1 MHLHVVKRRF
11 IASTWRLIYIILL
24 LIIGAV
30 ILGQIIDEIVAKILT
45 FIMRRFEYFEEMD
58 VFTFHQLRYP
68 YELLIVTLVTL
79 PTMSAIFIIV
89 YVFSPALCVLLNT
102 AFISL
107 IHVTEYSTRS
117 PSRDLQNN
125 IRDSKKKL
133 RLSLQ
138 NKTAR
143 GLGMMTVHYNVR

>member
-11 IASTWRLIYIILL
+11 IASTWQLICIILL

-30 ILGQIIDEIVAKILT
+30 ILGQIIDEIVAKLLT
-45 FIMRRFEYFEEMD
+45 ALLRRFEPFADMD
-58 VFTFHQLRYP
+58 EFTFHQSRYP

-79 PTMSAIFIIV
+79 PTMSAILIIV

-117 PSRDLQNN
+117 PSSALQNN
-125 IRDSKKKL
+125 IWDSEKKL

-143 GLGMMTVHYNVR
+143 GLGMMTVHYNLR